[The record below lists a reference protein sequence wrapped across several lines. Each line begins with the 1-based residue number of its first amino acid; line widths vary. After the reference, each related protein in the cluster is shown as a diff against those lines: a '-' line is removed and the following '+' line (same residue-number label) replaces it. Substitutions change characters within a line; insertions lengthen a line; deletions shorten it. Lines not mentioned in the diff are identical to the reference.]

1 MGTPI
6 FAVPILKSIHESN
19 HKILEV
25 YTQPPKKKN
34 RGQKISFSPV
44 HEYSNKINIPI
55 RHPFTLESEEEFEHI
70 KRGIVPEEMEE
81 KWFIYFEDDK
91 LYFHRSWSGSLI
103 FIATFTDFEII
114 SIETNN
120 SDDVN
125 QSAIGDCI
133 EFVSKIISGVI
144 LSKLRM

>member
-1 MGTPI
+1 M
-6 FAVPILKSIHESN
+6 ESQSAPEIATSSSWN
-19 HKILEV
+19 
-25 YTQPPKKKN
+25 N
-34 RGQKISFSPV
+34 
-44 HEYSNKINIPI
+44 
-55 RHPFTLESEEEFEHI
+55 LESMPKESILTECSIKYSKEEFEQI

-91 LYFHRSWSGSLI
+91 LYFHRSWSGSII

-114 SIETNN
+114 SIEKNN

>member
-1 MGTPI
+1 MESKSSPEIATP
-6 FAVPILKSIHESN
+6 SSWN
-19 HKILEV
+19 
-25 YTQPPKKKN
+25 N
-34 RGQKISFSPV
+34 
-44 HEYSNKINIPI
+44 
-55 RHPFTLESEEEFEHI
+55 LESMPEESILTECSVKYSKKEFEQI

-91 LYFHRSWSGSLI
+91 LYFHRSWSGSII
-103 FIATFTDFEII
+103 FIATFRDFKII